1 MCLLWTDKSLPQL
14 SPKMRRKVNIL
25 WRTVALAAVG
35 AVAPG
40 CLVGPNYKRPLVEQP
55 AAFKSLATTQS
66 STQPTTQYAPPIS
79 TAWWRVCPDPQLDQ
93 RIATTLDSTHN
104 LLHSVANG

>member
-25 WRTVALAAVG
+25 WRTVALAALG
-35 AVAPG
+35 AVLPG
-40 CLVGPNYKRPLVEQP
+40 CLVGPNYKRPTVEQP

-66 STQPTTQYAPPIS
+66 STQPTTQSAPPIS
-79 TAWWRVCPDPQLDQ
+79 PDWWRLYRDPQLHPPN
-93 RIATTLDSTHN
+93 TTAL
-104 LLHSVANG
+104 